1 MNTALLLLCLG
12 SFFLC
17 NCHSSII
24 SDNKPSSHV
33 SINRH
38 DTLANCNG
46 INDVG
51 SNNNVSSNGG
61 INNVNVTSAFE
72 IAFSITPSNIR
83 LLVVCISLQINLDTN
98 SSIDWTFDLLP
109 PLESFDS
116 QNSQNSQNSQKVC
129 NQKSF
134 FTFGYLT
141 RNNQNN
147 VNECA
152 RTILTVTDDYIGSRN
167 DVCSEG
173 IYCMPDYD
181 NINTNTTNT
190 NINTTSKV
198 NIKITNI
205 A

>member
-116 QNSQNSQNSQKVC
+116 QNSQNSQSTSRAGEAHPNSAIIMV
-129 NQKSF
+129 
-134 FTFGYLT
+134 
-141 RNNQNN
+141 
-147 VNECA
+147 ECA
-152 RTILTVTDDYIGSRN
+152 HCKTHFPNTESIDYLGETF
-167 DVCSEG
+167 CSIEHKNLG
-173 IYCMPDYD
+173 R
-181 NINTNTTNT
+181 
-190 NINTTSKV
+190 K
-198 NIKITNI
+198 
-205 A
+205 